1 MSADASDD
9 FDPRR
14 HRVELIRV
22 DVDDPEESDEARVE
36 VLLRAGSQGTTS
48 VRSGPSSM
56 AGLLNIAAVATLE
69 GVRELV
75 PDTPE
80 LEVTSVD
87 RVLGG
92 GFDVLLVVVQAPG
105 VTGRPLAGAIPVVD
119 ADPHMAAAAA
129 ALDAVNR
136 VIGRGR

>member
-1 MSADASDD
+1 MTPDASET

-22 DVDDPEESDEARVE
+22 DVDEPDDGEARVE
-36 VLLRAGSQGTTS
+36 VLLRAGSRGTTT
-48 VRSGPSSM
+48 VRSGSSSM
-56 AGLLNIAAVATLE
+56 AGLLQLAAEATLE
-69 GVRELV
+69 GVQELV

-92 GFDVLLVVVQAPG
+92 GFDVLLVVVQAPQ

-119 ADPHMAAAAA
+119 ADPHLAAAAA

-136 VIGRGR
+136 VVSR

>member
-1 MSADASDD
+1 MSADASDN

-22 DVDDPEESDEARVE
+22 DVDAPEESDEARVE
-36 VLLRAGSQGTTS
+36 VLLRAGSKGTTT
-48 VRSGPSSM
+48 VRTGPSSM
-56 AGLLNIAAVATLE
+56 AGLLDLSAEATLE
-69 GVRELV
+69 GVQELV
-75 PDTPE
+75 PNTPD
-80 LEVTSVD
+80 LEVASVD

-92 GFDVLLVVVQAPG
+92 GFDVLLVVVQAPE

-119 ADPHMAAAAA
+119 ADPHLAAAAA

-136 VIGRGR
+136 VVGRGR

>member
-1 MSADASDD
+1 MAPDASGT

-22 DVDDPEESDEARVE
+22 DVDEPDEGEARVE
-36 VLLRAGSQGTTS
+36 VLLRAGSSGTTT
-48 VRSGPSSM
+48 VRTGSSSM
-56 AGLLNIAAVATLE
+56 AGLLRLAAEATLE
-69 GVRELV
+69 GVQELV
-75 PDTPE
+75 SDTPE

-92 GFDVLLVVVQAPG
+92 GFDVLLVVVEAPE

-119 ADPHMAAAAA
+119 ADPHLAAAAA

-136 VIGRGR
+136 VVSR

>member
-1 MSADASDD
+1 MTPDSPDV
-9 FDPRR
+9 FDPRK

-22 DVDDPEESDEARVE
+22 DVDTPDGSDEGRVE
-36 VLLRAGSQGTTS
+36 VRLRAGPNGTTT
-48 VRSGPSSM
+48 VRSGQSGMSS
-56 AGLLNIAAVATLE
+56 LLTLTAEATLAAL
-69 GVRELV
+69 RELV
-75 PDTPE
+75 PDMPD

-92 GFDVLLVVVQAPG
+92 SFDVLLVVVQAPD

-119 ADPHMAAAAA
+119 AEPNLAAAAA

-136 VIGRGR
+136 IVGRTG